1 MSIKFICSCG
11 KHLRA
16 REEMAGR
23 RSVCPQCGMPVGI
36 PLLNP
41 THPGGPQGHMTPAER
56 LRHQARRR
64 KVDDLFLSGAA
75 VQPAPGTGAMPTSP
89 PSGQAPST
97 LSEELFP
104 RPLDPALVR
113 LVGGARPQH
122 WRLETRWYQCLL
134 YPLRA
139 WWLIL
144 PMATVLSLIA
154 AGTLL
159 VLPEILSD
167 KFPGTL
173 PGAPYFRFACTVL
186 GVPYIGFVCLIL
198 GYVCSVPEGALT
210 SGFAGEF
217 RHIHWAGR
225 SVWQAVRSFIVWF
238 FCFLSGPFVFMITS
252 LIYWIH
258 CGDPGLLDWF
268 ILVELNIMGVSYG
281 LLTLLSFCRRE
292 RLADVNPW
300 QVALLIHRADY
311 RVLGLVFATASV
323 VLAHGLALL
332 AALSRFQ
339 HDTAAGSWLLIMAA
353 WLSGLFCTTF
363 LLRLTGIWCNRARV

>member
-1 MSIKFICSCG
+1 MSIRFICSCG

-16 REEMAGR
+16 RDEMAGR

-41 THPGGPQGHMTPAER
+41 THPGAPQGHMTPAER
-56 LRHQARRR
+56 LRHQARLR
-64 KVDDLFLSGAA
+64 KVDELFQGGAA
-75 VQPAPGTGAMPTSP
+75 VQPAPSSGAAQAP
-89 PSGQAPST
+89 PASGQAPST

-113 LVGGARPQH
+113 LVGGARPQP

-144 PMATVLSLIA
+144 PMAAVLSLFT

-159 VLPEILSD
+159 VLPEIL
-167 KFPGTL
+167 KLHHKAQGMAL
-173 PGAPYFRFACTVL
+173 LA
-186 GVPYIGFVCLIL
+186 VPYLGFVCLML
-198 GYVCSVPEGALT
+198 GYACSVPEGALT

-238 FCFLSGPFVFMITS
+238 FCFLAGPFLFMIAS

-300 QVALLIHRADY
+300 QVALLIHRLDY

-332 AALSRFQ
+332 AALNRFQ
-339 HDTAAGSWLLIMAA
+339 QEAAAGSWLFIMAA

-363 LLRLTGIWCNRARV
+363 LLRLTGIWCHRARV